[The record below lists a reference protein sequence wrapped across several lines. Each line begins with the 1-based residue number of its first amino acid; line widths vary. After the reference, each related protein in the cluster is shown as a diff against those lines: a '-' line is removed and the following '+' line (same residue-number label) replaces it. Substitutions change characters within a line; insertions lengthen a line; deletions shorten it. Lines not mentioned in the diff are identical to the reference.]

1 MRIDRREM
9 LLGGGSLATLLALR
23 LVARATE
30 SVRQIMMIGDNRGAH
45 VGFDPIGLLVKPG
58 ETVRWVNADKGNSHT
73 TTAYHPDYFERV
85 QRIPG
90 SASPWDS
97 ELLLPG
103 ETFEW
108 EFSVP
113 GVYDY
118 YCIPHE
124 HAGMVGR
131 IVVDGAGAGTWSNYE
146 GGADIPK
153 AALSR
158 LPSVAEILYSGEVHQ
173 TPDDAGAGE

>member
-108 EFSVP
+108 QLVVLQAANSNQPHLKPSLGLKDAFYPALVVRGP
-113 GVYDY
+113 G
-118 YCIPHE
+118 
-124 HAGMVGR
+124 R
-131 IVVDGAGAGTWSNYE
+131 VDL
-146 GGADIPK
+146 I
-153 AALSR
+153 
-158 LPSVAEILYSGEVHQ
+158 
-173 TPDDAGAGE
+173 